1 MRRSWKRFILPVGVL
16 LSTFCLLSLAA
27 PLSAAASQPTHLRFR
42 FPIDR
47 TVDSCTGEQVA
58 ITGTAQEILYF
69 QETSDSF
76 HFIDHINWQGVH
88 GVGLTSGLRYQA
100 INSVTFTH
108 NIGKGES
115 LTFTGTFMVVA
126 QGLAPN
132 LVAKAVLHLTVN
144 ANGEVTSDFTLGTFE
159 CRG

>member
-1 MRRSWKRFILPVGVL
+1 MRQSWKRLILPVGVL
-16 LSTFCLLSLAA
+16 LTICCLLSLAA
-27 PLSAAASQPTHLRFR
+27 PLPATASQPTRLRFR

-47 TVDSCTGEQVA
+47 TVNGCAEEVA
-58 ITGTAQEILYF
+58 ISGTVQEILYF

-76 HFIDHINWQGVH
+76 HFIDHINYQGVH

-108 NIGKGES
+108 NIARGES
-115 LTFTGTFMVVA
+115 LTFTDTFMVVA
-126 QGLAPN
+126 QGPAPN
-132 LVAKAVLHLTVN
+132 FVAKAVLHLTVN
-144 ANGEVTSDFTLGTFE
+144 ANGEVTSDLTLGRFE